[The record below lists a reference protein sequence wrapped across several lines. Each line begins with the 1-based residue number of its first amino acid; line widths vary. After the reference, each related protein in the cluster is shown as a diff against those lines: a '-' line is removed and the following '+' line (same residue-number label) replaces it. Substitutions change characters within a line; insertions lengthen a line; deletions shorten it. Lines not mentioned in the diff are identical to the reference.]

1 MTYGKLKLAVVTISG
16 FSQKV
21 WKRTGMGDL
30 YWTIRDRYATA
41 PDRFFMHLPW
51 DADFKHEAAKIK
63 LHAADDIRIAV
74 VAYSWGCGNGVRKLA
89 KYLKRLGLSIE
100 LLLLIDPVI
109 YRPGF
114 WFSPR
119 QLWALTRLGKFKVLA
134 NVDAVYSWRQVNKGP
149 FGRRLKLENRRT
161 TVLGHSVIGSHEKLM
176 KYGSGGQG
184 PKDRIID
191 PNIDHNK
198 MDDDARVRSMVLSRL
213 EAFVMA
219 EPVL

>member
-30 YWTIRDRYATA
+30 YWMIREQHATA
-41 PDRFFMHLPW
+41 PDRFFMHVPW

-63 LHAADDIRIAV
+63 MHAADDIRIAV
-74 VAYSWGCGNGVRKLA
+74 VGYSWGCGRGVRQLA
-89 KYLKRLGLSIE
+89 KQLGKQGLGIE

-119 QLWALTRLGKFKVLA
+119 QLWALTRLGKFKVPA
-134 NVDAVYSWRQVNKGP
+134 NVRTVESWRQVNGRP
-149 FGRRLKLENRRT
+149 FGRALKLQSDDTVIVEQW
-161 TVLGHSVIGSHEKLM
+161 VLGSSDNLVRDADSVSELIVADS
-176 KYGSGGQG
+176 
-184 PKDRIID
+184 
-191 PNIDHNK
+191 IDHNG
-198 MDDDARVRSMVLSRL
+198 MDDDPMIRDMAL
-213 EAFVMA
+213 ERIRDFVKA
-219 EPVL
+219 APVG